1 MSSRLTDS
9 ELKRA
14 SSAAL
19 ETLSLNS
26 DLKQQAVDVKLKAF
40 ILEVKRLL
48 LKHSSLQVIVLP
60 DSRSKT

>member
-26 DLKQQAVDVKLKAF
+26 DLKQQAVDAKLKAF

-48 LKHSSLQVIVLP
+48 PKHSSLQVIVLP

>member
-1 MSSRLTDS
+1 MSIRLTDS
-9 ELKRA
+9 ELKKA

-26 DLKQQAVDVKLKAF
+26 DLKQQAVDAKLKAF

>member
-26 DLKQQAVDVKLKAF
+26 DLKQQAVDAKLKAF

>member
-60 DSRSKT
+60 DSRSQT

>member
-9 ELKRA
+9 ELKKA

-19 ETLSLNS
+19 ETLSLNK
-26 DLKQQAVDVKLKAF
+26 DLKQQAVDAKLKAF

>member
-9 ELKRA
+9 ELKKA

>member
-1 MSSRLTDS
+1 MSIRLTDS
-9 ELKRA
+9 ELKKA
-14 SSAAL
+14 SLAAH

-26 DLKQQAVDVKLKAF
+26 DLKQQAVDAKLKAF